1 MKKSCRIIAFFL
13 SCLSSIGCYAGVT
26 IEECVEKAISNY
38 PLVRKYGLMEATKE
52 IELSDINKGWLP
64 RVGIYAQATAQNV
77 VPSFPETLTGVLN
90 QMGQDVRGLGKM
102 QYKLG
107 VDVSQTIWDG
117 GVSKAKRELIRS
129 QDAISRA
136 SLDVELY
143 SVRERVE
150 NIYFAVLLTEEQIA
164 QCRVTQKVLE
174 NNLDKLRS
182 MLRNGV
188 AMQSDIDMVEAQSL
202 ELNQKIVQAQ
212 SALKGYKRVLEL
224 FIGESLGGKEFERP
238 TGEVPSDLKSNRAEL
253 KLFDK
258 RIAANQATEWLSK
271 TSMLPKIGLFAQAYY
286 GYPGFD
292 YFQSMMNRNLSFNI
306 LAGVKISW
314 DLHSLYTKKNISKRA
329 SVNIEDVIA
338 DKELFLFNSNI
349 QTTSQLETIEGL
361 KDIMREDGRIINL
374 RSNVRKAA
382 ESQLNNG
389 VIDATALLTK
399 ISDEN
404 LAELTAKFHEI
415 QLIQE
420 IYKLKYILDQ

>member
-1 MKKSCRIIAFFL
+1 MKKSCKIIAVIL
-13 SCLSSIGCYAGVT
+13 SCFSSIGSYAGVT
-26 IEECVEKAISNY
+26 IEECVEKAMSNY
-38 PLVRKYGLMEATKE
+38 PLVRKYGLLEATRD
-52 IELSDINKGWLP
+52 IELSDINKEWLP
-64 RVGIYAQATAQNV
+64 RVGIYAQATAQNL

-107 VDVSQTIWDG
+107 ADVSQTIWDG

-129 QDAISRA
+129 QDAISHA

-143 SVRERVE
+143 SLRERVE
-150 NIYFAVLLTEEQIA
+150 NIYFAVLLTEEQVA

-224 FIGESLGGKEFERP
+224 FIGESLGEKEFERP
-238 TGEVPSDLKSNRAEL
+238 AGDIPVDLKSNRAEL
-253 KLFDK
+253 KLFDN
-258 RIAANQATEWLSK
+258 RIAANQAAEWLSK

-292 YFQSMMNRNLSFNI
+292 YFQSMMNKNLSFNI

-404 LAELTAKFHEI
+404 LAELAAKFHEI

-420 IYKLKYILDQ
+420 IYKLKYILDR

>member
-1 MKKSCRIIAFFL
+1 MKKSCRIIAVLL
-13 SCLSSIGCYAGVT
+13 SGLSSIGMYAGIT
-26 IEECVEKAISNY
+26 IEECVEKSMSNY
-38 PLVRKYGLMEATKE
+38 PLVRKYGLMEATKD

-107 VDVSQTIWDG
+107 VDISQTIWDG

-143 SVRERVE
+143 SLRERVE

-164 QCRVTQKVLE
+164 QCRVTQNVLE

-188 AMQSDIDMVEAQSL
+188 AMQSDIDMVEAQCL
-202 ELNQKIVQAQ
+202 ELNQKIMQAQ
-212 SALKGYKRVLEL
+212 SSLKGYKRVIEL

-238 TGEVPSDLKSNRAEL
+238 AGDIPVDMKSNRVEL
-253 KLFDK
+253 KLFDN
-258 RIAANQATEWLSK
+258 RIAANQATERLSK
-271 TSMLPKIGLFAQAYY
+271 TSMMPKIGLFAQAYY

-314 DLHSLYTKKNISKRA
+314 DLHSLYTKKNISKRT

-349 QTTSQLETIEGL
+349 QTISQLETIEGL
-361 KDIMREDGRIINL
+361 KDMMREDGRIINL

-420 IYKLKYILDQ
+420 IYKLKYILNR

>member
-1 MKKSCRIIAFFL
+1 MKKTCKIIAVIL
-13 SCLSSIGCYAGVT
+13 SCFSSIVCYAGVT
-26 IEECVEKAISNY
+26 IEECVEKAMSNY
-38 PLVRKYGLMEATKE
+38 PLVRKCGLLEATRD

-90 QMGQDVRGLGKM
+90 QMGQYVRGLGKM

-107 VDVSQTIWDG
+107 ADVSQTIWDG

-150 NIYFAVLLTEEQIA
+150 NIYFAVLLTEEQVA

-188 AMQSDIDMVEAQSL
+188 AMQSDIDMVEAQCL
-202 ELNQKIVQAQ
+202 ELNQKIMQAQ
-212 SALKGYKRVLEL
+212 SSLKGYKRVLEL
-224 FIGESLGGKEFERP
+224 FMGESLGGKEFERP
-238 TGEVPSDLKSNRAEL
+238 AGDIPVDLKSNRAEF

-258 RIAANQATEWLSK
+258 RIAANQATERLSK
-271 TSMLPKIGLFAQAYY
+271 TSMMPKIGLFAQAYY

-404 LAELTAKFHEI
+404 LAELAAKFHEI

-420 IYKLKYILDQ
+420 IYKLKYILDR